1 MDKLLFIKHMLRAK
15 LGALLVGSGVVFGI
29 WYLGFLAMDSHVLPN
44 PVVVFRHLPTIM
56 NETMWLHLRHSFLR
70 VLMGLVVSMSIGLA
84 MGILAAQNKWLAK
97 ILNPFIYFTYPIPR
111 VALLPVVMLLF
122 GMGDTSKV
130 IMISMIV
137 VYPIIIVVRDSVADI
152 PKDIDNAL
160 TCYGASRV
168 DVFFSITLPW
178 AFSAILSTLRIS
190 LGTAI
195 AILFFTETYGT
206 RFGMGFFI
214 LDAWMRIS
222 YVQMY
227 GGIVLLSLS
236 GYVLFM
242 VIDLLEDY
250 LLRWK
255 KG

>member
-1 MDKLLFIKHMLRAK
+1 MQRYVFIKHMLRAK
-15 LGALLVGSGVVFGI
+15 LGALLIGSIGVFAV
-29 WYLGFLAMDSHVLPN
+29 WYVSFLVMDNNVLPS
-44 PVVVFRHLPTIM
+44 PIVVFRGLPDIM
-56 NETMWLHLRHSFLR
+56 NDTMWLHLRHSFYR
-70 VLMGLVVSMSIGLA
+70 VAMGLLASMSIGLVI
-84 MGILAAQNKWLAK
+84 GILSAQSKWLGK

-111 VALLPVVMLLF
+111 IALLPVVMLLF
-122 GMGDTSKV
+122 GMGDTSKI
-130 IMISMIV
+130 IMIALIV
-137 VYPIIIVVRDSVADI
+137 TYPVIIVVRDSVADI
-152 PKDIDNAL
+152 PKDIYNAL
-160 TCYGASRV
+160 TCYGASKV
-168 DVFFSITLPW
+168 DVFFAITLPW

-227 GGIVLLSLS
+227 GGIVLLSVA
-236 GYVLFM
+236 GYLLFM
-242 VIDLLEDY
+242 LIDLLEDY

-255 KG
+255 KN